1 MTNRTNI
8 TYRPCQPTD
17 AQAIS
22 DFLLTIGDEL
32 TIRDECEAA
41 EMIALLFAKGGMLGA
56 YREEQLIG
64 VLGYFFGEPAC
75 NYANREIGFIYL
87 AALAKPYRLSRVFQN
102 GLFYTFPFLR
112 ELGVREVRF
121 HAREHDRY
129 LNRLYARIAQPLRK
143 EVNRRGYPC
152 ILYRKVLQAPAVMM
166 MAGRT
171 NAVTSPAATAAN
183 PSYR

>member
-1 MTNRTNI
+1 MMTNRSNI

-75 NYANREIGFIYL
+75 DYANREIGFIYL

-102 GLFYTFPFLR
+102 ALFYAFQFLR
-112 ELGVREVRF
+112 ELGVQRCAFMHGNMTAISIASMR
-121 HAREHDRY
+121 ALPSRY
-129 LNRLYARIAQPLRK
+129 AKRLIVGAIPVSSTAKYCKHLPL
-143 EVNRRGYPC
+143 
-152 ILYRKVLQAPAVMM
+152 
-166 MAGRT
+166 
-171 NAVTSPAATAAN
+171 
-183 PSYR
+183 